1 MRESWRVEFSSADG
15 DRQYAAVVR
24 AADSLVVGLDF
35 DGVLAPIVDDPDQ
48 AEIHPDGPAVL
59 VDLAEAVHGVAVITG
74 RPARQVL
81 SLGGL
86 DDIGNQLGERGRD
99 LFVFGQYGNER
110 WSSHDRRV
118 ISPKPPHGLATLM
131 SELPR
136 ILRRYDADDAWI
148 EEKGLAIGVHTRRMD
163 NPQAAFER
171 LLDPVS
177 EAAKSHDLTVE
188 PGRLVIEVRAP
199 GMDKGHAVHRI
210 AEDLTAGGFV
220 FIGDDLG
227 DIEAFKAVQE
237 LRAGGMP
244 TLLVCSGSHEQQALL
259 DMADVVVPGP
269 DGVMDFLRA
278 LVDDIRHMRA

>member
-1 MRESWRVEFSSADG
+1 MRESWCVEFSSADG

-48 AEIHPDGPAVL
+48 AEIHPDGADVL

-86 DDIGNQLGERGRD
+86 DDIGNRLGDRGRD
-99 LFVFGQYGNER
+99 LYVFGQYGNER

-136 ILRRYDADDAWI
+136 ILRRYDAGDAWI
-148 EEKGLAIGVHTRRMD
+148 EEKGLAIGVHTRRMHD
-163 NPQAAFER
+163 PQAAFER

-199 GMDKGHAVHRI
+199 GMDKGHAVHKI

-220 FIGDDLG
+220 FVGDDLG
-227 DIEAFKAVQE
+227 DVEAFKAVKE
-237 LRAGGMP
+237 LRADGMP
-244 TLLVCSGSHEQQALL
+244 TLLVCSGSHEQQALI

-269 DGVMDFLRA
+269 DGVMDFLRT

>member
-24 AADSLVVGLDF
+24 AADELVVGLDF

-48 AEIHPDGPAVL
+48 AEIHPDGPGVL

-86 DDIGNQLGERGRD
+86 DDIGNTLGERGRD
-99 LFVFGQYGNER
+99 LYVFGQYGNER

-148 EEKGLAIGVHTRRMD
+148 EEKGL
-163 NPQAAFER
+163 
-171 LLDPVS
+171 DPVT
-177 EAAKSHDLTVE
+177 EAARSHDLTVE

-199 GMDKGHAVHRI
+199 GMDKGHAVQKI

-220 FIGDDLG
+220 FVGDDLG
-227 DIEAFKAVQE
+227 DVEAFKAVQE
-237 LRAGGMP
+237 LRDGGMP
-244 TLLVCSGSHEQQALL
+244 TLLVCSGSHEQRALL

-269 DGVMDFLRA
+269 DGVMDFLRT
-278 LVDDIRHMRA
+278 LVDDIRQMRA